1 LRGSNEVSYIIL
13 VNIASMICSNNSRWG
28 NEKIKEENE
37 KEEKNKKE
45 TILSVNKV
53 FCEFLKIKF

>member
-1 LRGSNEVSYIIL
+1 L

-53 FCEFLKIKF
+53 FYEFFKNKLKRKFF